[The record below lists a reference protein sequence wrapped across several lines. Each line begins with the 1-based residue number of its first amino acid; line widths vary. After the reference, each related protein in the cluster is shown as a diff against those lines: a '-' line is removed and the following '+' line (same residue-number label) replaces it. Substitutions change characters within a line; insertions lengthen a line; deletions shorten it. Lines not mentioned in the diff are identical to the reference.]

1 VGDEGFQRRV
11 QLLRDAWM
19 ERRELQG
26 MAGLHDFEAQFALLA
41 TLYGWA
47 ATAVSDIR
55 SVYENELDVRISG
68 PPDADG
74 PRPSFCV
81 TLAETHSVVLE
92 LEDRR
97 STAGPRWFISMT
109 VGADGAGVPAG
120 PERRNGLWTR
130 NRLEEILLSVLGSYE
145 RALSE
150 GTRRDLIAGLRTRR
164 SFSAVEHA
172 PRDAGG

>member
-1 VGDEGFQRRV
+1 
-11 QLLRDAWM
+11 
-19 ERRELQG
+19 
-26 MAGLHDFEAQFALLA
+26 
-41 TLYGWA
+41 
-47 ATAVSDIR
+47 SDIR
-55 SVYENELDVRISG
+55 SVYEDELEVRISG
-68 PPDADG
+68 PPDADE
-74 PRPSFCV
+74 PSLSFCV
-81 TLAETHSVVLE
+81 SLDETHRVVLQ
-92 LEDRR
+92 LGDR
-97 STAGPRWFISMT
+97 PRTSRPRLFISMT

-164 SFSAVEHA
+164 SCSAVEHA